1 MVGQKVVGHSLGP
14 HVLRA
19 GAVIHD
25 DAVVDVDG
33 LRLVEVRQVVDHLP
47 DVVVEEPHNGEGE
60 GEHEGKVHVAHLD
73 SGVGDGVEMNSAGQ
87 V

>member
-1 MVGQKVVGHSLGP
+1 MVGHIAVGHSLGP

-19 GAVIHD
+19 SAVIHD

-47 DVVVEEPHNGEGE
+47 DVEVEEPNHGEGE

-73 SGVGDGVEMNSAGQ
+73 SGVGDGVEMNSAEQ

>member
-1 MVGQKVVGHSLGP
+1 MVSQKVVGHSLGP

-33 LRLVEVRQVVDHLP
+33 LRLGEGRQGVDHFP
-47 DVVVEEPHNGEGE
+47 DVVVEEPNHGEGE
-60 GEHEGKVHVAHLD
+60 GEHEGEVHVAHLG
-73 SGVGDGVEMNSAGQ
+73 SSVGDGVEMNSAGQ

>member
-1 MVGQKVVGHSLGP
+1 MVSQKVVGHSLGP

-47 DVVVEEPHNGEGE
+47 DVVVEEPNHGEGE
-60 GEHEGKVHVAHLD
+60 GEHDGDVHVAHPG
-73 SGVGDGVEMNSAGQ
+73 SGVGDGVEMNLAGQ

>member
-1 MVGQKVVGHSLGP
+1 MVGHIAVGHSLGP

-33 LRLVEVRQVVDHLP
+33 LLE
-47 DVVVEEPHNGEGE
+47 
-60 GEHEGKVHVAHLD
+60 LD
-73 SGVGDGVEMNSAGQ
+73 ALYMIGALISMSEQ
-87 V
+87 K

>member
-1 MVGQKVVGHSLGP
+1 MVGQKAVGHSLGP

-47 DVVVEEPHNGEGE
+47 DVEVEEPNHGEGE

-73 SGVGDGVEMNSAGQ
+73 SGVGDGVEMNSAEQ